1 MIITTDAARELDR
14 ITRIT
19 PTMREWAC
27 LFVFEVARRSVRLLR
42 VDLTASGTGGR
53 WRSVG

>member
-19 PTMREWAC
+19 M
-27 LFVFEVARRSVRLLR
+27 LLWLSR
-42 VDLTASGTGGR
+42 A
-53 WRSVG
+53 